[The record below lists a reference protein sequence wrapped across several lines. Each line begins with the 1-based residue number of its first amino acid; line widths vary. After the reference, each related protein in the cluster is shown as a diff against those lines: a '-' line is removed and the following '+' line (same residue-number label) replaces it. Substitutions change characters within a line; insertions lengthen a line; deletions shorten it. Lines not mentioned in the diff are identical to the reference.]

1 MSPQLQC
8 SVQDNIESILDD
20 LDIRP
25 RYPAIYD
32 GYYSSLITHAVQIQL
47 QINDLTTGENLESDY
62 WECIWNVVAPSDESD
77 GLKDLDWRIQE
88 LVIPD
93 IRETWELSDLARK
106 LEMEDEANGSDVLKG
121 STICRCCIL

>member
-121 STICRCCIL
+121 